1 MNKNSNES
9 DPFTV
14 AHKPVEDGFPYDL
27 ETDSLADSMGL
38 RLPNRS
44 LYVLQGAVGG
54 GKSLVSQRLIYGMIE
69 NGVKVLV
76 ITTELTT
83 RGWIE
88 QMESIGYGITDAIRE
103 GKLMVFSRFGSIAES
118 TPDVDLIQ
126 LLESEAV
133 ELADVVV
140 IDSASSLMPSHL
152 DDANRFKLMQRLRQI
167 SSKGRSLMLCI
178 DPVEMDE
185 KLMHN
190 LRSSAEVVLD
200 LMTTMIGGE
209 IKRNVVVT
217 RFLRAAGPV
226 QTSIGWRVEPSM
238 GFIVDIT
245 AVS

>member
-1 MNKNSNES
+1 M
-9 DPFTV
+9 

-54 GKSLVSQRLIYGMIE
+54 GKSLVSQRLVYGMIE

-118 TPDVDLIQ
+118 TPDVGLIQ

-133 ELADVVV
+133 GLADVVV
-140 IDSASSLMPSHL
+140 IDSASSLMPSDL
-152 DDANRFKLMQRLRQI
+152 DDASRFQLMQRLRQI
-167 SSKGRSLMLCI
+167 SSQGRSLMLCV

-217 RFLRAAGPV
+217 RYLRAAGPV